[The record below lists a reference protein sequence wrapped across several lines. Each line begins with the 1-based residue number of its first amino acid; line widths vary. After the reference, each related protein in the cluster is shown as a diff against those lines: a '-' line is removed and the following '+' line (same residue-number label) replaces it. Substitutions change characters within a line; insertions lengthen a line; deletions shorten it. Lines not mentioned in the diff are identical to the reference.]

1 MPKLFKKILKATTL
15 ALTGILT
22 LAAPVMAEINNPV
35 IGTLGNDATKASSGA
50 TFIGYF
56 VSLWRAMISLGAIMV
71 LVYFAWG
78 AIDWITSGGDKGKV
92 ETARTK
98 ITNAVIGIIVLVS
111 SFTIVGFISNLFF
124 GSDFNLL
131 KLTFPN
137 PAGAAK

>member
-1 MPKLFKKILKATTL
+1 MLKFFKKLSKSTAL
-15 ALTGILT
+15 ALAGILIQAT
-22 LAAPVMAEINNPV
+22 PVIAAIKNPV
-35 IGTLGNDATKASSGA
+35 IGTLGNDAAKAASGA
-50 TFIGYF
+50 TFLGYF
-56 VSLWRAMISLGAIMV
+56 VSLWRAMISIGSIMV

-92 ETARTK
+92 DTARTK
-98 ITNAVIGIIVLVS
+98 ITNAIIGIIILVS

-137 PAGAAK
+137 PSGAAK